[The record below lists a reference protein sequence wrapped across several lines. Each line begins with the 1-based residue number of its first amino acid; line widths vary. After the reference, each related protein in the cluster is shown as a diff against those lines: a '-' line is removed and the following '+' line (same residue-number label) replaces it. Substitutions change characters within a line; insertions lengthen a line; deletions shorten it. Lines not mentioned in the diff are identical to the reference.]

1 MSENSESDGENIRCM
16 TADVLNL
23 LHELDDAN
31 EAMQTLVSAIVYILC
46 NNVRTEAEARSVSSR
61 ISMII
66 NETMSAAQRQGA
78 TIWHDGTWQ

>member
-23 LHELDDAN
+23 LYELDDAN

>member
-23 LHELDDAN
+23 LYELDDAN

-46 NNVRTEAEARSVSSR
+46 NNVQSEAEARSVSSR
-61 ISMII
+61 ISFVI